1 MFRDAGDF
9 DILHGDVMGLP
20 DTMSFLRSLAELD
33 VVYDSVNNTEKHHVR
48 ERKAAAGLFNW
59 EVLIFEN

>member
-1 MFRDAGDF
+1 
-9 DILHGDVMGLP
+9 MGLP

-33 VVYDSVNNTEKHHVR
+33 ALHDSVKNTEKQYMR

-59 EVLIFEN
+59 EVIFFFC